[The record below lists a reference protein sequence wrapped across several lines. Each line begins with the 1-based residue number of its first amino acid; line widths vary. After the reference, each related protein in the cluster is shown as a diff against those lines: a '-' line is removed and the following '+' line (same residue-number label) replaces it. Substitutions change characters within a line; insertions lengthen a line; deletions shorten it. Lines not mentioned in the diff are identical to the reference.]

1 MNFYET
7 SFLFFAFLGLLHG
20 IFFLMRKKGDSIAN
34 RFLGVYLLL
43 FAFNLTFNSL
53 FWSELLYT
61 KDYIHFFGLNA
72 MPWLCYGPLFFLYQ
86 KRAMTRKKIKT
97 IELCHFIP
105 LVVYISAK
113 SPFYIMSAQDKLA
126 ALADGSYIE
135 YGFSTI
141 KTAHFAIVL
150 MVIYG
155 AFTIRYR
162 VLNKAVVPLEKKV
175 WLNYLTLS
183 FFGYLLCITTV
194 FARIEFGYYS
204 VFSDYIICYFIVF
217 FVGSVVYFGIV
228 QPQVFEGSLP
238 MNKVIPFVKY
248 GRTGLSSNYSLE
260 LKKQL
265 EALMENEKP
274 YLDSDIRLDDLA
286 QILDIP
292 RHHASQVINKHFRSN
307 FYDFINGYRV
317 KEAELVLKEFGEKI
331 TIQKV
336 AYRSGFNNRTS
347 FYKAFKKVNGITPKE
362 YRELNI
368 AS

>member
-7 SFLFFAFLGLLHG
+7 SFLFFAFMALFHG
-20 IFFLMRKKGDSIAN
+20 IFFLIRKKGDAIAN
-34 RFLGVYLLL
+34 SLLGVCLLL
-43 FAFNLTFNSL
+43 FAFNLTFNAL
-53 FWSELLYT
+53 FWSQLLFT
-61 KDYIHFFGLNA
+61 EDYIHFFGLNA
-72 MPWLCYGPLFFLYQ
+72 MPWLSYGPLFYLYQ
-86 KRAMTRKKIKT
+86 KRVMTRKKLKV

-105 LVVYISAK
+105 LLIYLLAK
-113 SPFYIMSAQDKLA
+113 SPFFIMSAQDKLA
-126 ALADGSYIE
+126 ALDDGSYIT
-135 YGFSTI
+135 YGFPTI
-141 KTAHFAIVL
+141 TTAHFAIVL
-150 MVIYG
+150 MAIYG
-155 AFTIRYR
+155 SLAIKYR
-162 VLNKAVVPLEKKV
+162 VRNKTVVPLEKKV

-183 FFGYLLCITTV
+183 FLGYLLCFTTLFV
-194 FARIEFGYYS
+194 RLELGHIS
-204 VFSDYIICYFIVF
+204 IFSDYIFCYFIVF
-217 FVGSVVYFGIV
+217 FVGSVAYFGIV

-238 MNKVIPFVKY
+238 IDKVVPFVKY
-248 GRTGLSSNYSLE
+248 GRTELSISYSLE

-265 EALMENEKP
+265 EVLMEGEKP

-292 RHHASQVINKHFRSN
+292 RHHASQVINKHFKSN

-317 KEAELVLKEFGEKI
+317 KEAELILKELDEKI

-362 YRELNI
+362 YRELNL